1 MTLLHI
7 THFSPYCFQNF
18 LESKEGE
25 NIQKIY
31 IQGENISFGT
41 NCFIRGKDAQNIT
54 FYVDTEDIKKELYGA
69 ITVTTIKS
77 IEELQIELKELK
89 ELIKRGGALPPGM
102 SMGTDN
108 ILRIGTGEDEGGII
122 LNKVMAITPMD
133 VGTEDGTS
141 SNMVL
146 FKSGARYYQVP
157 EGKVVPIKP
166 PIESNIQ
173 WEYLSQ
179 NMNITIETPTIVT
192 NYIGY
197 FDETTY
203 SFLTKLYFHI
213 NSIYCS
219 QQNGYEGEYNLFL
232 DNYHPT
238 EQKTVQNIDIRHS
251 GIQLNFYFNRG
262 TPSEWVNAH
271 YFNGKEMQ
279 ITSTF
284 MNQYPRRFVLSAEQ
298 DIPEDLFEDYYENAK
313 NVLAI
318 FILGDN
324 PNLIV
329 GENAFKNCENCIV
342 YITNTT
348 FIGLVQKKRISLEYT
363 PNYGTR
369 PIYNFERKYRIDDAY
384 IQIIDESILQ
394 RFNIRND
401 N

>member
-1 MTLLHI
+1 
-7 THFSPYCFQNF
+7 
-18 LESKEGE
+18 
-25 NIQKIY
+25 
-31 IQGENISFGT
+31 
-41 NCFIRGKDAQNIT
+41 
-54 FYVDTEDIKKELYGA
+54 
-69 ITVTTIKS
+69 
-77 IEELQIELKELK
+77 
-89 ELIKRGGALPPGM
+89 
-102 SMGTDN
+102 
-108 ILRIGTGEDEGGII
+108 
-122 LNKVMAITPMD
+122 MD

-179 NMNITIETPTIVT
+179 NMNIPIETSILVT
-192 NYIGY
+192 NYVGY

-203 SFLTKLYFHI
+203 SLLTKLYFHI

-219 QQNGYEGEYNLFL
+219 QYNGYGGEYNLFL